1 MIPLSY
7 AQRRLWFLNRLE
19 GSSAA
24 YNAPVVLRLA
34 GRPAVSVVEA
44 ALRDVLERHE
54 VLRTVNPAVDGEPY
68 QEIVAGAV
76 VPVEVVGVGVGEV
89 DARVTEFARLPI
101 DITRE
106 LPLRVRLFEVDGEV
120 DGEAPGDAAGGVD
133 GDAGAGGAVLVLS
146 VHHIATDGWSVGFLL
161 RDLDTAYTARSE
173 GRAPDWEPLPVQYAD
188 YALWQHDMLGD
199 PADPE
204 STAHEQLAHWRGAL
218 AGIPDETR
226 LPADR
231 PRTTEPTHEG
241 AAVTAEL
248 DAAAHRALAKVAKE
262 QRASFFMVVRAA
274 LSLALRAAGA
284 GSDLVVGTAVAGR
297 PEEDLH
303 ELVGFFVNTLALRTD
318 LSGDPTLGELL
329 GRIRDTDLAAF
340 AHEDLPFDL
349 LVEDLNPERS
359 LGRHPFFQVM
369 VSAQSRPEKEHT
381 LGGIPATLVEA
392 DLATA
397 KFDLSFHCLERSDA
411 SGEPGGLAL
420 VLQYATERYDEPTAH
435 LLLGLFRRA
444 LTTLA
449 ERPDHTR
456 LSAVT
461 LPTEDERTG
470 LDRRHR
476 ALADAA
482 AAAKAAADAGA
493 EAEARRLR
501 GDGARPKGAGPLT
514 ADPRVEILRG
524 LFAEVLGRDE
534 VLEGDN
540 FFKQGGHSLL
550 AGKLTNRIRGALGL
564 QAAIKDV
571 FLAPTPGQ
579 LLRRL
584 DERGGGPARPALR
597 PVPDA
602 LRPARIPLSYAQR
615 RLWFLNRLEG
625 SSAAYN
631 APVVLRLAGR
641 PVVSVVEAAL
651 RDVVERHEVL
661 RTVYPAVD
669 GEPYQEIVAG
679 AVVPVEVV
687 GVGVGEVDARVTE
700 FARLPIDIT
709 RELPLRVRLFE
720 VSGEVDGDTDGD
732 VDGDARVGGAV
743 LVLSVHHVATDGW
756 SLAGLL
762 GDLDTAYAARAEG
775 RAPEWEPLPV
785 QYTDY
790 TLWQRELLDGEHGV
804 KEAQLAHWR
813 QALDGIPG
821 ETRLPADRPRLTEP
835 SNRGAVVTGE
845 LDAAAHRALAKVAKE
860 QRATFFMVVRAAL
873 ALALRAAGAGSDLVV
888 GTPVAG
894 RPEEALHDLVG
905 FFVNTL
911 ALRTDLSGDP
921 TLAELVGRVRDADL
935 AAFAHDD
942 LPFDLLVEDLNPE
955 RSLGRHP
962 FFQVMVSAQDA
973 DGDSTV
979 SLGGIPGT
987 LDSADLGSAKF
998 DLSFHCAGTQGTE
1011 GEAGPLLIGL
1021 QYATDLYDEPT
1032 ARLLLG
1038 LFHRALAALGRE
1050 DGDTRLSAVPWT
1062 TDEERKAL
1070 DTRHEALARA
1080 AAAEAPTG
1088 DRKRGSGP
1096 GTATADPRVEIL
1108 RGLFA
1113 EVLARDDIL
1122 EGDNFFKQGGHSLLA
1137 GKLTNRIR
1145 GALGLQAA
1153 IKDVFLAPTPGQLL
1167 RRLDEQGGGPARPAL
1182 RPVPDALRPARIPLS
1197 YAQRR
1202 LWFVNRLEGPS
1213 ATYNISVVTR
1223 LRRPVEHTRFAA
1235 ALADVAARHEV
1246 LRTVYRAAD
1255 GEPYQLVLDDARPV
1269 LDRILAGGDAEVRSA
1284 VDSAVGY
1291 VFDLAAEL
1299 PFRATLVTGDDGRQ
1313 TLVLL
1318 THHIAGDGWSTPCLL
1333 ADLDTAYTA
1342 RAEGRAPE
1350 WEPLPVQYTDYTLW
1364 QRDLLDG
1371 EHGLAEDQ
1379 LAHWRTALA
1388 GMPPLIAL
1396 PTDRPRPL
1404 ESDGSGALTGF
1415 EVTAATHRAL
1425 LRCARAQGATLF
1437 MVVQAALAALL
1448 ARHGAGTDVA
1458 LGTTVAGRADDAL
1471 HPLVGFFV
1479 NTLVLRTDTSGD
1491 PAFADLVRRVRE
1503 AGLTAYSN
1511 QDLPFDR
1518 LVEDLSPQR
1527 SAAHAP
1533 LVQVMLQVH
1542 AAATPAGPAEG
1553 ASRPSALEGEPV
1565 GFQGTGA
1572 KSDLTFAL
1580 TERAD
1585 ADGTPAGLAGALE
1598 YATAL
1603 YDEETARLLARRLVE
1618 TLDAF
1623 AADPGLALSAPRYAT
1638 PETVTP
1644 APLGAGTVLDEHGR
1658 RAPVRVPGEVYEP
1671 NPGGGL
1677 RATGRRA
1684 YATADGS
1691 LRTVATLTVAGYPV
1705 EPGRVEEV
1713 LHGHPAVT
1721 GAVVEVRDA
1730 RLHATVTRAAGT
1742 HATAEELLD
1751 WAAERLPEY
1760 LAPARIEFTGAPPAE
1775 PPTEAAP
1782 GADASAQEREER
1794 LLGLFRDVLGGRQLG
1809 SHDNFFKNGG
1819 HSLLAVRLLNRI
1831 RGEFGQDLTLR
1842 DVFRNPTAA
1851 SLARRLATP
1860 TTDQTAPHP
1869 DPKNPTP
1876 PKPPIPTPGRPVPP
1890 TPTLKRRTRAGSRQ
1904 GR

>member
-24 YNAPVVLRLA
+24 YNAPVVLRLD
-34 GRPAVSVVEA
+34 GRPVASVVEA
-44 ALRDVLERHE
+44 ALRDVVERHE
-54 VLRTVNPAVDGEPY
+54 VLRTVYPAVDGEPY
-68 QEIVAGAV
+68 QEIVADAV
-76 VPVEVVGVGVGEV
+76 VPVEVVGVTAGEI
-89 DARVTEFARLPI
+89 DARVSEFARLPI

-106 LPLRVRLFEVDGEV
+106 LPLRVRLFESGGGGVGETAGERVAESDGE
-120 DGEAPGDAAGGVD
+120 GS
-133 GDAGAGGAVLVLS
+133 GGAVLVLS

-173 GRAPDWEPLPVQYAD
+173 GRAPEWEPLPVQYAD

-199 PADPE
+199 PADPD

-218 AGIPDETR
+218 AGIPDETL

-231 PRTTEPTHEG
+231 PRTAEPTHEG

-248 DAAAHRALAKVAKE
+248 DADVHRALAGVAKD

-274 LSLALRAAGA
+274 LALALRAAGA
-284 GSDLVVGTAVAGR
+284 GTDLVVGTAVAGR

-318 LSGDPTLGELL
+318 LSGDPTLAELL

-369 VSAQSRPEKEHT
+369 VSAQTHQEKALE
-381 LGGIPATLVEA
+381 LGGIPATLMEA

-411 SGEPGGLAL
+411 TGDPDGLTL

-435 LLLGLFRRA
+435 LLLGLFGRA

-449 ERPDHTR
+449 ERPEHTR
-456 LSAVT
+456 LSDIA

-476 ALADAA
+476 ALAEAA
-482 AAAKAAADAGA
+482 TAAEARA
-493 EAEARRLR
+493 EAEAEALRLR
-501 GDGARPKGAGPLT
+501 GDSARTKGSGPRT

-540 FFKQGGHSLL
+540 FFKLGGHSLL

-564 QAAIKDV
+564 QATIKDV
-571 FLAPTPGQ
+571 FLASTPGQ

-584 DERGGGPARPALR
+584 DERIGGHARPALR
-597 PVPDA
+597 PVPEA

-631 APVVLRLAGR
+631 APVVLRLDGR
-641 PVVSVVEAAL
+641 PVAAVVEAAL

-669 GEPYQEIVAG
+669 GEPYQEIVAD

-687 GVGVGEVDARVTE
+687 GVTAGEIDARVTE

-720 VSGEVDGDTDGD
+720 SDGESDGEGSS
-732 VDGDARVGGAV
+732 GAV
-743 LVLSVHHVATDGW
+743 LVLSVHHIATDGW
-756 SLAGLL
+756 SIAGLL
-762 GDLDTAYAARAEG
+762 GDLDTAYTARAEG

-790 TLWQRELLDGEHGV
+790 TLWQRDLLDGEHGL
-804 KEAQLAHWR
+804 KEAQLEHWR
-813 QALDGIPG
+813 KALDGIPG
-821 ETRLPADRPRLTEP
+821 ETRLPADRPRPTEP
-835 SNRGAVVTGE
+835 SNRGAVVTDE
-845 LDAAAHRALAKVAKE
+845 LDAAAHRALAGVAKE

-873 ALALRAAGAGSDLVV
+873 ALALRAAGAGTDLVV

-894 RPEEALHDLVG
+894 RSEEALHDLVG

-921 TLAELVGRVRDADL
+921 TLGELVRRIRDADL

-955 RSLGRHP
+955 RTLGRHP

-973 DGDSTV
+973 EGDSTV
-979 SLGGIPGT
+979 TLGGIPGT
-987 LDSADLGSAKF
+987 LDGADLGSAKF
-998 DLSFHCAGTQGTE
+998 DLAFHCAGTQGAE
-1011 GEAGPLLIGL
+1011 GEAGSLLIGL

-1032 ARLLLG
+1032 AQLLLR
-1038 LFHRALAALGRE
+1038 LFRRALAALARE
-1050 DGDTRLSAVPWT
+1050 DGDTPLSAVPWA

-1070 DTRHEALARA
+1070 DARHESLARTA
-1080 AAAEAPTG
+1080 ATAPPAG
-1088 DRKRGSGP
+1088 DRQRGSGP
-1096 GTATADPRVEIL
+1096 GTATADPREEIL

-1113 EVLARDDIL
+1113 EILGRDEVL
-1122 EGDNFFKQGGHSLLA
+1122 EGDNFFKLGGHSLLA

-1182 RPVPDALRPARIPLS
+1182 RPVPQALRPARIPLS

-1213 ATYNISVVTR
+1213 ATYNIPVVTR
-1223 LRRPVEHTRFAA
+1223 LRRPVEAAPLAA

-1269 LDRILAGGDAEVRSA
+1269 LDRILATGDTEVRSA
-1284 VDSAVGY
+1284 VDSAVGH
-1291 VFDLAAEL
+1291 VFDLSAEL
-1299 PFRATLVTGDDGRQ
+1299 PFRATLVTGDDRQQ

-1364 QRDLLDG
+1364 QHDLLDG
-1371 EHGLAEDQ
+1371 THGLAEAQ

-1415 EVTAATHRAL
+1415 DVSAATHRAL

-1503 AGLTAYSN
+1503 AGLAAYSN

-1542 AAATPAGPAEG
+1542 AAVTPAGPAAASG

-1565 GFQGTGA
+1565 GFRGTGA

-1580 TERAD
+1580 TERAE

-1623 AADPGLALSAPRYAT
+1623 AADPGLALSAPEYA
-1638 PETVTP
+1638 TP
-1644 APLGAGTVLDEHGR
+1644 APLGAGTVLDERGR

-1677 RATGRRA
+1677 RATGRKA
-1684 YATADGS
+1684 YASADGS

-1705 EPGRVEEV
+1705 EPGRVEDV
-1713 LHGHPAVT
+1713 LLGHPAVT
-1721 GAVVEVRDA
+1721 GAVVEVRDD
-1730 RLHATVTRAAGT
+1730 RLYATVTRAAGAR
-1742 HATAEELLD
+1742 ATGEELLD
-1751 WAAERLPEY
+1751 WAVERLPEY
-1760 LAPARIEFTGAPPAE
+1760 LAPARVECAGDPHSEHPGSGADGPADR
-1775 PPTEAAP
+1775 TTAAP
-1782 GADASAQEREER
+1782 GADASAEAREER
-1794 LLGLFRDVLGGRQLG
+1794 LLGLFRDVLGGRPLG

-1860 TTDQTAPHP
+1860 ATDTAPSRP
-1869 DPKNPTP
+1869 DPNDPRP
-1876 PKPPIPTPGRPVPP
+1876 PKPLIPTPGRPVPP
-1890 TPTLKRRTRAGSRQ
+1890 APALKRRTRAGSRQ